1 MNLANAFDFSGK
13 TVVVTGGCGVLCSA
27 MARGFA
33 EHGANVVLLDR
44 LAERGIKCADE
55 IGPQAMAV
63 YGDVLDRE
71 ALVEAAEQVREHF
84 GPASILINCAGGN
97 RAEATTSEERSFFDL
112 PPDVLSD
119 VVSLNLMGT
128 IMPTQVFGRLMA
140 EQGEGAII
148 NISSMSAFRPMTRV
162 PAYSAAKAAV
172 SNFTMWLAVNVA
184 QDFSPGVRVNALA
197 PGFFLTGQNRYLL
210 IDDET
215 GDMTERGQDIL
226 NHSPMGRFGTPED
239 LIGPVLWL
247 ASPAA
252 AFVTG
257 VVLPVDGG
265 FNAYAGV

>member
-1 MNLANAFDFSGK
+1 
-13 TVVVTGGCGVLCSA
+13 
-27 MARGFA
+27 
-33 EHGANVVLLDR
+33 
-44 LAERGIKCADE
+44 
-55 IGPQAMAV
+55 
-63 YGDVLDRE
+63 
-71 ALVEAAEQVREHF
+71 
-84 GPASILINCAGGN
+84 
-97 RAEATTSEERSFFDL
+97 FFDL
-112 PPDVLSD
+112 PPDELSV

-226 NHSPMGRFGTPED
+226 N
-239 LIGPVLWL
+239 
-247 ASPAA
+247 
-252 AFVTG
+252 
-257 VVLPVDGG
+257 
-265 FNAYAGV
+265 